1 MKKYISI
8 TLILICSFA
17 FGQGKINIFNYT
29 QYNLSNSLVGY
40 NSSSANCLPS
50 FNGTN
55 HPVPVPPNVPSGTAV
70 TYNGYYQSGFVN
82 PPIPSW
88 TVYTASGAV
97 TTQLHSNPILN
108 TPYATTT
115 SWQFNKF
122 SLNYVSGASVPY
134 GGGSVGNIACGA
146 PVVDYAGGPPWAY
159 EAFWFVS
166 GGETYFIIQ

>member
-8 TLILICSFA
+8 TLVLICSFA

-29 QYNLSNSLVGY
+29 AYNLSNSLVGY
-40 NSSSANCLPS
+40 NSSNGNCLPS

-55 HPVPVPPNVPSGTAV
+55 HPVPVPPGAAV
-70 TYNGYYQSGFVN
+70 TYNGYYQSGLVN

-134 GGGSVGNIACGA
+134 GGGSVGTIVCNT
-146 PVVDYAGGPPWAY
+146 PLVDYEGGSPWAY